1 MGGTEVGMAADG
13 ARAETYLRL
22 MVEAEL
28 RRALSLPRY
37 QPPRPP
43 GLPAPV
49 RAMLHPISWLAR
61 TASTAIAARC
71 EPAQAMQSSAGRAA
85 MRAVTVA
92 DWKIRALAA
101 TAQPTTDSVLP
112 KMARSTWQIRWR
124 SRRARRAVGGV
135 LPGRRSAGPPAAM
148 SSVQR
153 VRQVASA
160 LVAAD
165 TITVTAA
172 ESAVQSLSDAL
183 LARAKIDESWPDGP
197 WRPASPAPGLP
208 TGPVRAVPVG
218 ASVLLGPGGSV
229 GHGWLLTLV
238 LDPDRASLTAAG
250 RLTGVDTDDPPW
262 TRRPPRSPF
271 NELDRLT
278 AADDHGAAYQVR
290 ASHGG
295 WGGTTWSRMFDVS
308 PLPPPGIRWLDI
320 TMPSRTPIRVDLASA
335 GPSPPQVRP
344 AQVPGELGTAGGCC
358 AADRVLDAWSVH
370 LLGHAART
378 GQAGPELLSGLAEV
392 AGALRA
398 LGVLRADCAALG
410 RLATLSGHLHLS
422 FPASLRA
429 STRLA
434 GLPEAWTSVL
444 TGWRMVD
451 GLDRAAPV
459 AAVLP
464 AVDGARFALAGL
476 RSATDSATLQVLTRG
491 WHPDHLQPPCG
502 TRYSW
507 WARDNAGR
515 WHLATEGAHG
525 YHGGQGDLELRFRP
539 PIHPRATALDIF
551 VIGPASA
558 TGVTVPLDWQAAQ

>member
-1 MGGTEVGMAADG
+1 MAADG

-28 RRALSLPRY
+28 RRALTLPRY
-37 QPPRPP
+37 EPPRPP
-43 GLPAPV
+43 GPPAPV
-49 RAMLHPISWLAR
+49 RAARAMLYPVSWLAR
-61 TASTAIAARC
+61 TASTAIAARSG
-71 EPAQAMQSSAGRAA
+71 PARAMQSAAGRAA
-85 MRAVTVA
+85 MRSVTMA
-92 DWKIRALAA
+92 DRKIRAMAA
-101 TAQPTTDSVLP
+101 TARPATDSVLP
-112 KMARSTWQIRWR
+112 RIARLTWQIRWR
-124 SRRARRAVGGV
+124 SRRARRAIRPV
-135 LPGRRSAGPPAAM
+135 LPGRRSAGPPAVM
-148 SSVQR
+148 TSVHR

-172 ESAVQSLSDAL
+172 ESAVQSLTDAL
-183 LARAKIDESWPDGP
+183 LARAKIDESWPEGP
-197 WRPASPAPGLP
+197 WRPASPAPGRP
-208 TGPVRAVPVG
+208 AGPIRAVPIG
-218 ASVLLGPGGSV
+218 ASVLLGPDGTV

-238 LDPDRASLTAAG
+238 LAPDRASLTAAG
-250 RLTGVDTDDPPW
+250 RLTGVDADDPPW
-262 TRRPPRSPF
+262 TGRPPRLPV
-271 NELDRLT
+271 NELDRLI

-290 ASHGG
+290 ASRGR
-295 WGGTTWSRMFDVS
+295 WGGATWSRMFDVS

-320 TMPSRTPIRVDLASA
+320 TVPSRTPIRVDLAFA

-378 GQAGPELLSGLAEV
+378 GQASPELLSGLAEV
-392 AGALRA
+392 TGALRV

-422 FPASLRA
+422 FPASRQVTA
-429 STRLA
+429 RPA

-444 TGWRMVD
+444 TGWSMVD
-451 GLDRAAPV
+451 GLDRAAPI

-476 RSATDSATLQVLTRG
+476 RSATDSATLQVLAWG

-558 TGVTVPLDWQAAQ
+558 AGVTVPLDWQTAG